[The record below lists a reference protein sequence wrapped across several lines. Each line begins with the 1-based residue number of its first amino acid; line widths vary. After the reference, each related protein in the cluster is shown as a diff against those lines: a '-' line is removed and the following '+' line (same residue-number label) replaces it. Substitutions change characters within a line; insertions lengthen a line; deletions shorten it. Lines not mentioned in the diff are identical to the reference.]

1 MGWYEVL
8 RLGLKPRI
16 DRARFG
22 AQEAEAGAGL
32 GEGRSEA
39 VDGGARISH

>member
-22 AQEAEAGAGL
+22 RRKRKRVQVWV
-32 GEGRSEA
+32 EGRSEA